1 MDELIKFNLSI
12 ETRLLKEIEPNPAAL
27 NTSEKAD
34 IYGVVVTLWGESIGL
49 LQSLER
55 HATNALTTIIGG
67 SGNIAILGNKRVSR
81 RRFSDTD
88 CSVEVSAVPIT
99 EGPASPYFSQKKL
112 IRVRASSTSEETLLN
127 HEIVKRFVNG
137 VVSGGYTFHGIRHLP
152 PAPIGVEVLRLAIA
166 IKHDPTALAAAP
178 AGGGGG
184 GDEDEDDDD
193 DDGEDDT
200 APRYVRRRSQ
210 KSQDAQI
217 AKQLKKR
224 SRKKPAQNKPNE
236 KAETKPTRNERKDA
250 TDPGSSSND
259 APLVPGA
266 PATPERDNEE
276 VGDGEVT
283 YEDMFGEDD
292 SSPEEEDSSL
302 EEEDLLGLLML
313 K

>member
-112 IRVRASSTSEETLLN
+112 SRVSASSTSEETLLN

-178 AGGGGG
+178 TGGGGG
-184 GDEDEDDDD
+184 GDEDDD

-200 APRYVRRRSQ
+200 GPRYVRRRSQ

-224 SRKKPAQNKPNE
+224 SGKKPAQNKPNE
-236 KAETKPTRNERKDA
+236 KATRNERKDA
-250 TDPGSSSND
+250 TDPGGSSND

>member
-34 IYGVVVTLWGESIGL
+34 IYGVVVTLWGASIGL

-67 SGNIAILGNKRVSR
+67 SGNMAILGNKRVSR

-178 AGGGGG
+178 TGGGGG
-184 GDEDEDDDD
+184 GDEDD
-193 DDGEDDT
+193 DDGDGGAYDT
-200 APRYVRRRSQ
+200 DPRYVRRRSQ

-217 AKQLKKR
+217 EKQLKKR
-224 SRKKPAQNKPNE
+224 SGKKPAQNKPNE
-236 KAETKPTRNERKDA
+236 KATRNERKDA
-250 TDPGSSSND
+250 TDPGGSSND

-276 VGDGEVT
+276 VGDDEVT
-283 YEDMFGEDD
+283 NEDMFGDDD
-292 SSPEEEDSSL
+292 SSS

>member
-34 IYGVVVTLWGESIGL
+34 IYGVVVTLWGASIGL

-67 SGNIAILGNKRVSR
+67 SGNMAILGNKRVSR

-112 IRVRASSTSEETLLN
+112 IRVRASSTSEATLLN

-178 AGGGGG
+178 TGGGGG
-184 GDEDEDDDD
+184 GDEDDDDD
-193 DDGEDDT
+193 DNGEYDT
-200 APRYVRRRSQ
+200 GPRYVRRRSQ

-217 AKQLKKR
+217 EKQLKKR
-224 SRKKPAQNKPNE
+224 SGKKPAQNKPNE
-236 KAETKPTRNERKDA
+236 KATRNERKDA
-250 TDPGSSSND
+250 TDPGGSSND

-276 VGDGEVT
+276 VGDDEVT
-283 YEDMFGEDD
+283 IEDMFGEDD
-292 SSPEEEDSSL
+292 SSS

>member
-34 IYGVVVTLWGESIGL
+34 IYGVVVTLWGASIGL

-67 SGNIAILGNKRVSR
+67 SGNMAILGNKRVSR

-112 IRVRASSTSEETLLN
+112 IRVRASSTSEATLLN

-178 AGGGGG
+178 TGGGGG
-184 GDEDEDDDD
+184 GDEDDDDD
-193 DDGEDDT
+193 DDGEYDT
-200 APRYVRRRSQ
+200 GPRYVRRRSQ

-217 AKQLKKR
+217 EKQLKKR
-224 SRKKPAQNKPNE
+224 SGKKPAQNKPNE
-236 KAETKPTRNERKDA
+236 KATRNERKDA
-250 TDPGSSSND
+250 TDPGGSSND

-276 VGDGEVT
+276 VGDDEVT
-283 YEDMFGEDD
+283 NEDMFGDDD
-292 SSPEEEDSSL
+292 SSS

>member
-34 IYGVVVTLWGESIGL
+34 IYGVVVTLWGASIGL

-67 SGNIAILGNKRVSR
+67 SGNMAILGNKRVSR

-99 EGPASPYFSQKKL
+99 EGPASPYFSQKTL
-112 IRVRASSTSEETLLN
+112 SRVSASSTSEETLLN

-178 AGGGGG
+178 TGGGGG
-184 GDEDEDDDD
+184 GDEDDDDD
-193 DDGEDDT
+193 DDGEYDT
-200 APRYVRRRSQ
+200 GPRYVRRRSQ

-217 AKQLKKR
+217 EKQLKKR
-224 SRKKPAQNKPNE
+224 SGKKPAQNKPNE
-236 KAETKPTRNERKDA
+236 KATRNERKDA
-250 TDPGSSSND
+250 TDPGGSSND

-276 VGDGEVT
+276 VGDDEVT
-283 YEDMFGEDD
+283 IEDMFGEDD
-292 SSPEEEDSSL
+292 SSS

>member
-112 IRVRASSTSEETLLN
+112 SRVSASSTSEETLLN

-137 VVSGGYTFHGIRHLP
+137 VVSGGYTFHGIRRLP

-184 GDEDEDDDD
+184 GDEDDDDD

-200 APRYVRRRSQ
+200 NPRYVRRRSQ

-224 SRKKPAQNKPNE
+224 SGKKPAQNKPNE
-236 KAETKPTRNERKDA
+236 KATRNERKDA
-250 TDPGSSSND
+250 TDPGGSSND

-276 VGDGEVT
+276 VGDDEVT
-283 YEDMFGEDD
+283 NEDLFGDDD
-292 SSPEEEDSSL
+292 SS

>member
-1 MDELIKFNLSI
+1 MDEVIKFNLSI

-55 HATNALTTIIGG
+55 HATNALTTIIGR
-67 SGNIAILGNKRVSR
+67 SGNMAILGNKRVSR

-99 EGPASPYFSQKKL
+99 EGPASPYFYEKEL
-112 IRVRASSTSEETLLN
+112 TRVRASSTSEETLLN

-166 IKHDPTALAAAP
+166 IKHDST
-178 AGGGGG
+178 GGGGG
-184 GDEDEDDDD
+184 GDEDD
-193 DDGEDDT
+193 DDGDGGAYDT
-200 APRYVRRRSQ
+200 DPRYVRRRSQ
-210 KSQDAQI
+210 KSQDAEI

-224 SRKKPAQNKPNE
+224 SGKKPAQNKPNE

-250 TDPGSSSND
+250 TDPGGSSND

-276 VGDGEVT
+276 VGDDEVT
-283 YEDMFGEDD
+283 IEDMFGKDD
-292 SSPEEEDSSL
+292 SSS
-302 EEEDLLGLLML
+302 EEEDLLELLML